1 MTVTGNA
8 LFHAGITGKGKE
20 TLTQFLIYILEGECA
35 EEIFPRS
42 QATYFGINRMG

>member
-35 EEIFPRS
+35 EEIFPSHR
-42 QATYFGINRMG
+42 QPTLELIE